1 MAASLV
7 EPISA
12 TTWSRRPMIRPVNRD
27 WIASGAMSEGML
39 VIEAVSGQLSAVSEL
54 QGPKI
59 RELIAE
65 R

>member
-27 WIASGAMSEGML
+27 WISSSAMSEGML
-39 VIEAVSGQLSAVSEL
+39 VIEAVSGPLSAVSKT

-59 RELIAE
+59 REVIAE